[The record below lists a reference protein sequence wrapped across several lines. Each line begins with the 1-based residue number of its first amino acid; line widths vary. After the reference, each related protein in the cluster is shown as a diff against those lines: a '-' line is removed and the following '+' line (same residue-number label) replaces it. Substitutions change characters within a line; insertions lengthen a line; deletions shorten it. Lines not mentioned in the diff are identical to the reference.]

1 MKIAFYLDGYTVR
14 EVLRGI
20 VKGKRSDAP
29 LSIIHSNLRAR
40 KCSSAAPWCGNTEGK
55 PSSDSFI
62 DWHSHTYEIDNDYYE
77 DCDDYSYDD

>member
-1 MKIAFYLDGYTVR
+1 MKIALYLDGYTVR

-62 DWHSHTYEIDNDYYE
+62 SWHRGNYEESFEDYYE
-77 DCDDYSYDD
+77 DGTEYYF